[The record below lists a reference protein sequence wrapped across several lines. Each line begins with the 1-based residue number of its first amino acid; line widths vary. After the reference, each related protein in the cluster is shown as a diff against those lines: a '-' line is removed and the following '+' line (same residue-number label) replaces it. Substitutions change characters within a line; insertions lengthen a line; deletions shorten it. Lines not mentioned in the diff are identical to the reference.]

1 MSNSSTLTILL
12 LLAEYCLVGPS
23 FFWFIAVRWEKLRM
37 RLSILRFLTIR
48 VLRVAL
54 LVRLSMEVNP
64 LRYFEVGIEA
74 KWPNFLADV
83 HFHLC
88 VLGQV
93 HCRACYF
100 CASI

>member
-1 MSNSSTLTILL
+1 
-12 LLAEYCLVGPS
+12 
-23 FFWFIAVRWEKLRM
+23 M
-37 RLSILRFLTIR
+37 RRSILRFLTIR

-88 VLGQV
+88 VFIVGLVIFV
-93 HCRACYF
+93 HQYNCF
-100 CASI
+100 VH